1 MANLRPCRNKEGKL
15 ISYRIRI
22 YRGRDAMGKQ
32 LKAFTTTF
40 QVKPTWSE
48 KSALKKAE
56 AYAAVLEEQVK
67 RGMISDD
74 RRRFDEYCA
83 YVLEQKARAGAKKT
97 TLQGYKVMTPRIYQA
112 IGRTYS
118 AQGPPPRALESLLCA
133 AGGRGSWRGEKYG
146 LLPETGRLPP
156 RKENDTKGAVRAFRC
171 AHQYGLFGSQGKPG
185 AG

>member
-83 YVLEQKARAGAKKT
+83 YVLEQKARAGAKN
-97 TLQGYKVMTPRIYQA
+97 
-112 IGRTYS
+112 
-118 AQGPPPRALESLLCA
+118 E
-133 AGGRGSWRGEKYG
+133 
-146 LLPETGRLPP
+146 LPQ
-156 RKENDTKGAVRAFRC
+156 NW
-171 AHQYGLFGSQGKPG
+171 
-185 AG
+185 